1 MARLR
6 GAVSLPVRMPPATA
20 PPKRLGPEGYA
31 IQRFRDVR
39 HSPASGCGLSNS
51 VDGGQ
56 AMSEPFEYA
65 WEITAVV
72 ATVVLL
78 VLHV

>member
-1 MARLR
+1 MTFVTAQLR
-6 GAVSLPVRMPPATA
+6 VVDYNNT
-20 PPKRLGPEGYA
+20 
-31 IQRFRDVR
+31 
-39 HSPASGCGLSNS
+39 

-72 ATVVLL
+72 ATVLL
-78 VLHV
+78 LALYV